1 MEKINFMKLGKLS
14 LSVSLAAV
22 LLSLVI
28 IAVKGINKNVDFA
41 GGSKMKVT
49 FKGDIEIGALRD
61 QVQRYESG
69 ASLVTV
75 QRAAGT
81 GSEFSLK
88 IKSEKT
94 DASSDI
100 SPIRRQNLDQAFSEV
115 SGDHGTLE
123 LVKAA
128 SVEDLTQKFMVE
140 NIDGLTGDDSVRQ
153 AAYRQL
159 ADRIM
164 AAAGTAT
171 TLRALTDA
179 VDPARGAELA
189 INLGICYPA
198 INRLTEDQLD
208 AILTRYN
215 PLKRPAT
222 GYADVAKQIMDARA
236 ASNDF
241 FVDFS
246 FLSAVVLGEG
256 ESAEVLGSFLK
267 SNTCIGKYRIPS
279 VESFSAS
286 IASELLGRAWESI
299 ALALLGILVYIW
311 FRFSLGYG
319 TAAVIALFHD
329 VIIALGVFSLVG
341 AELSNPVIAAFLT
354 IVGYS
359 LNDTIVVFDRI
370 RDALGHRKTN
380 DVEGLMNTAIKD
392 TLSRTVVTSMTTL
405 FVVIVI
411 NLFSG
416 NETLETFSF
425 PLLIGITVGTY
436 SSIFVASPILLWWHR
451 KVKPIA

>member
-1 MEKINFMKLGKLS
+1 MKKIAYMKMGKASITLS
-14 LSVSLAAV
+14 LTMV
-22 LLSLVI
+22 LLSLVV
-28 IAVKGINKNVDFA
+28 IAVKGINKNVDFE

-49 FKGDIEIGALRD
+49 FKDDIQIGSLRT

-69 ASLVTV
+69 AILVAV
-75 QRAAGT
+75 KKDEGM

-94 DASSDI
+94 DSGSDI
-100 SPIRRQNLDQAFSEV
+100 SPTRRQNLDQAFSEA
-115 SGDHGTLE
+115 SGDAGTLE
-123 LVKAA
+123 LVKAV
-128 SVEDLTQKFMVE
+128 SVEELTQKFMVE
-140 NIDGLTGDDSVRQ
+140 NINGLTGDDSVRQ
-153 AAYRQL
+153 ATYRQL
-159 ADRIM
+159 ADRIK
-164 AAAGTAT
+164 AAAGSAS
-171 TLRALTDA
+171 TLRALADA
-179 VDPARGAELA
+179 VDPEHGAELA

-198 INRLTEDQLD
+198 INRLTVDQLD

-222 GYADVAKQIMDARA
+222 GYEDVAKQIMDARA
-236 ASNDF
+236 ANNDF

-246 FLSAVVLGEG
+246 FLSGLQLGAG
-256 ESAEVLGSFLK
+256 ESAEVLGTFLK
-267 SNTCIGKYRIPS
+267 SNICVGKYRISS
-279 VESFSAS
+279 VENFSAS
-286 IASELLGRAWESI
+286 IASELLGRAWESVL
-299 ALALLGILVYIW
+299 LALIGILIYIW
-311 FRFSLGYG
+311 LRFSLGYG
-319 TAAVIALFHD
+319 AAAVIALFHD
-329 VIIALGVFSLVG
+329 VIISLGVFSLFG
-341 AELSNPVIAAFLT
+341 AELSNPVVAAFLT

-370 RDALGHRKTN
+370 RDALSHRKTN
-380 DVEGLMNTAIKD
+380 DVEGLMDTAIND

-425 PLLIGITVGTY
+425 PLLVGITVGTY

-451 KVKPIA
+451 KIKPIA